1 MDPAVANVGVIRL
14 VIKHLARSAPQPQSE
29 AVPHLGANATVEISY
44 TEEGSSSSTFATL
57 LRRYRRRARMTQEG
71 LAERAHLS
79 RGAVSSLERGERLAP
94 RKETVALL
102 ATALELADAD
112 RSALLEAARH
122 RHNRPHQTGGR
133 TPLIFPVVQPVPISP
148 WFSTLVYLRR
158 QHRLLAAK
166 MKWPTQAP

>member
-1 MDPAVANVGVIRL
+1 MDPAVYTAGVIRWLASNWRPLSAL
-14 VIKHLARSAPQPQSE
+14 VAEQSIS
-29 AVPHLGANATVEISY
+29 HLGASHIVRISD
-44 TEEGSSSSTFATL
+44 TEESSYPSTFATL

-112 RSALLEAARH
+112 RSALHEAARH
-122 RHNRPHQTGGR
+122 RHDRPHPTGGR

-148 WFSTLVYLRR
+148 W
-158 QHRLLAAK
+158 
-166 MKWPTQAP
+166 

>member
-1 MDPAVANVGVIRL
+1 MESFD
-14 VIKHLARSAPQPQSE
+14 
-29 AVPHLGANATVEISY
+29 
-44 TEEGSSSSTFATL
+44 TEENDHPSTFATL

-94 RKETVALL
+94 RKETVELL

-112 RSALLEAARH
+112 RSALHEAARH
-122 RHNRPHQTGGR
+122 PHNRPHPTRGR

-148 WFSTLVYLRR
+148 WFSTSGLPTPPTPLIGR
-158 QHRLLAAK
+158 QDEMARAGAQSARK
-166 MKWPTQAP
+166 ACACSP